1 MWTVE
6 QCQNVQ
12 SASLDVMLGLAK
24 HAFGSFEK
32 VVALNLQTTK
42 TTLALTR
49 EGIVKTLSAQ
59 SPQEVAELQIQWL
72 QPVSENALAYR
83 RQLQDILAATR
94 AEFAKVAEAQY
105 TASRDQLHDFF
116 EGAVNNA
123 PSGSTS
129 PLGAWEEAIKATT
142 MLYES
147 MQSTAKQAMEVA
159 EGSFNTAVEAAP
171 KGVRRREA
179 QASSVAAK

>member
-6 QCQNVQ
+6 QCKNVQ
-12 SASLDVMLGLAK
+12 SAGLDAMLGLTKQALD
-24 HAFGSFEK
+24 GFEK

-42 TTLALTR
+42 TNLALTR
-49 EGIVKTLSAQ
+49 EGVLKILSAQ
-59 SPQEVAELQIQWL
+59 SPQELAALQVEWL
-72 QPVSENALAYR
+72 QPVTDHALTYR

-105 TASRDQLHDFF
+105 AASRGQLQDFF

-129 PLGAWEEAIKATT
+129 PLGAWQEAIKATT
-142 MLYES
+142 MLFES

-159 EGSFNTAVEAAP
+159 EGSFNTAVETAS

-179 QASSVAAK
+179 QTTQVAAK